1 MRGGPRGLKKK
12 KRKKTGGRGGGA
24 MRKEVWTEL
33 VPNEDAGFTYL
44 ASTRGNKC
52 FGISTRPL
60 LPSTFNPHPACS
72 KFLRV

>member
-1 MRGGPRGLKKK
+1 
-12 KRKKTGGRGGGA
+12 